1 MFAHLDCVFQH
12 LRGLG
17 EVCGP
22 EDGRGALDAVGSN
35 LSLLQLSRL
44 EPLSYFLHGLPEL
57 LVELLQKLFQEFF
70 VVVALRGVERGKLA
84 SEKEPNQTKPKKR
97 CVRKWGVWG
106 GGGARTGSFQPCL
119 PALWACLRGKGK
131 PRVQRWETWRAEGS
145 PGLDSLKGTETPAT
159 FCLEKARTSLWGLIT
174 NNFQFGNKSASNTT
188 CLLLDTGVTFL
199 VFGSFLWNS
208 VQVQVQARIPLV
220 QDEKNRGENPNHLL
234 KFDLWGK

>member
-70 VVVALRGVERGKLA
+70 VVVALRGVQRG
-84 SEKEPNQTKPKKR
+84 
-97 CVRKWGVWG
+97 
-106 GGGARTGSFQPCL
+106 
-119 PALWACLRGKGK
+119 
-131 PRVQRWETWRAEGS
+131 
-145 PGLDSLKGTETPAT
+145 
-159 FCLEKARTSLWGLIT
+159 
-174 NNFQFGNKSASNTT
+174 
-188 CLLLDTGVTFL
+188 
-199 VFGSFLWNS
+199 
-208 VQVQVQARIPLV
+208 
-220 QDEKNRGENPNHLL
+220 
-234 KFDLWGK
+234 

>member
-84 SEKEPNQTKPKKR
+84 SEKEPNQTKKEV
-97 CVRKWGVWG
+97 CEEVG
-106 GGGARTGSFQPCL
+106 GGGCVCVGGGERTDGVV
-119 PALWACLRGKGK
+119 PALLTSIVGVP
-131 PRVQRWETWRAEGS
+131 PRER
-145 PGLDSLKGTETPAT
+145 
-159 FCLEKARTSLWGLIT
+159 
-174 NNFQFGNKSASNTT
+174 
-188 CLLLDTGVTFL
+188 
-199 VFGSFLWNS
+199 
-208 VQVQVQARIPLV
+208 
-220 QDEKNRGENPNHLL
+220 
-234 KFDLWGK
+234 

>member
-84 SEKEPNQTKPKKR
+84 SEKEPNQTKKEV
-97 CVRKWGVWG
+97 CEEVG
-106 GGGARTGSFQPCL
+106 GGGGGSARTGSFQPCL

-174 NNFQFGNKSASNTT
+174 SNSGIKVHRIHVFATRHRGHFPCFWILSLELRTSTSASK
-188 CLLLDTGVTFL
+188 DP
-199 VFGSFLWNS
+199 S
-208 VQVQVQARIPLV
+208 RP
-220 QDEKNRGENPNHLL
+220 R
-234 KFDLWGK
+234 